1 MWEHLDRHPKLNIR
15 GLSLSP
21 LQLPLKKLWCCE
33 PSSGP
38 EIHVDEPVP
47 LVGAEKHIKV
57 LYCFS
62 SKTIGGR
69 CVAVTEGTL
78 RCLGYRNLGSGISLG
93 NALYLPKGV
102 LYLLGTLTLLI

>member
-1 MWEHLDRHPKLNIR
+1 M
-15 GLSLSP
+15 
-21 LQLPLKKLWCCE
+21 QLPLKKLWCCE

-78 RCLGYRNLGSGISLG
+78 RCPGYRNLGSGISLG

-102 LYLLGTLTLLI
+102 LYLLGT